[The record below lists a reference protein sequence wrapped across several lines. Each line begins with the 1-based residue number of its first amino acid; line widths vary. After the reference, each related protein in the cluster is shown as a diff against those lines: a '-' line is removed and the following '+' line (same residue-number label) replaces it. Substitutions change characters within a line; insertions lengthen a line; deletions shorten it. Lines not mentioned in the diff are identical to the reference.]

1 MKINPSDSQDI
12 IWNYFQNK
20 QPDSFKDAEPR
31 LDYILQ
37 TILRKK
43 KSASPKVLNI
53 GAGDG
58 YLEIKAQQLGM
69 TIYSLDPDKITVRRL
84 ASKEIQS
91 FQGYIQRMPFG
102 DSEFD
107 FVVASEI
114 LEHLDASQFRR
125 GISEVLR
132 VLTPKGWFI
141 GTVPYNEDM
150 RLNHV
155 VCPDCGK
162 QFHRWGHERTFGR
175 SSLRSE
181 LKPYFDTIILKRRA
195 FVTFR
200 HCGLTMIA
208 KNLVRLILAPFGS
221 PIASPNIFFMTQK
234 GNLHEKVNI

>member
-1 MKINPSDSQDI
+1 MKINPPDSQDK

-20 QPDSFKDAEPR
+20 QPDSFKDAKPR
-31 LDYILQ
+31 LDYILR
-37 TILRKK
+37 TILCKK

-58 YLEIKAQQLGM
+58 YLETEALQSGLN
-69 TIYSLDPDKITVRRL
+69 IYSLDPDIITVRHL
-84 ASKEIQS
+84 ASKDIKS
-91 FQGYIQRMPFG
+91 FQGYIERMPF
-102 DSEFD
+102 DNYEFD

-114 LEHLDASQFRR
+114 LEHLDASRFTQ

-132 VLTPKGWFI
+132 VLSPKGWFM

-162 QFHRWGHERTFGR
+162 QFHRWGHERTFDR

-200 HCGLTMIA
+200 QCGLPLIA
-208 KNLVRLILAPFGS
+208 KNFVRFVLAPFGS
-221 PIASPNIFFMTQK
+221 SIASPNIFFMAQK
-234 GNLHEKVNI
+234 GNPHERVSI

>member
-1 MKINPSDSQDI
+1 LNINPSETQDK
-12 IWNYFQNK
+12 IWNHFQNE
-20 QPDSFKDAEPR
+20 QPDSFKDAQPR
-31 LDYILQ
+31 LDYILRSIRCKQ
-37 TILRKK
+37 Q
-43 KSASPKVLNI
+43 SASPKVLNI

-58 YLEIKAQQLGM
+58 YFEITAQRKKIQ
-69 TIYSLDPDKITVRRL
+69 IYSLDPDEVTVRRL
-84 ASKEIQS
+84 TSEKIRA
-91 FQGYIQRMPFG
+91 FQGYIQKMPFS

-107 FVVASEI
+107 FVVASEV
-114 LEHLDASQFRR
+114 LEHLDTNQFRR

-200 HCGLTMIA
+200 HCGLTMMT
-208 KNLVRLILAPFGS
+208 KNLVRLILAPFGAPLS
-221 PIASPNIFFMTQK
+221 SPNLFFMAQK
-234 GNLHEKVNI
+234 R